1 MPETSAMQTPQSPAR
16 PATAEE
22 AQLDARLELAA
33 KKAALR
39 SLEAQAGGPPAAEAP
54 APPAGRVVITSGD
67 KSIVIENPTPEQLA
81 QLGAATAPSQAPTL
95 EGWALV
101 SLSGMVVGTI
111 IVVTALILKHIRT
124 RSSAQHTAT
133 DAKAEARMARIEN
146 AIESVAVEVER
157 ISEGQRFAAR
167 MLAEGAAVPERG
179 EAIPQQRMERQ
190 P

>member
-1 MPETSAMQTPQSPAR
+1 MQTPQSPAR
-16 PATAEE
+16 PATTEE
-22 AQLDARLELAA
+22 AQLDARMELAA

-39 SLEAQAGGPPAAEAP
+39 SLEAQAGGPPASEAP
-54 APPAGRVVITSGD
+54 AAAPAGRVVIVTGD
-67 KSIVIENPTPEQLA
+67 KSVTIDNPTPEQLA
-81 QLGAATAPSQAPTL
+81 QLGAGTAPSQAPTL

-101 SLSGMVVGTI
+101 SLSGMVVGAI

-124 RSSAQHTAT
+124 RSSAQHIAT

-167 MLAEGAAVPERG
+167 MLAEGAAVPVAVPERG